1 MKQAVQMG
9 GTVHVGTPMAPGHL
23 FGHIRMGGCVA
34 DGVWIDH
41 RGRNVAMGDS
51 GESEGEGEAMRTWK
65 FEAAK
70 PLHGTRH
77 RYFVSTGLK
86 EGFGGTTW

>member
-1 MKQAVQMG
+1 MRG
-9 GTVHVGTPMAPGHL
+9 SWRL
-23 FGHIRMGGCVA
+23 DR
-34 DGVWIDH
+34 
-41 RGRNVAMGDS
+41 RGRNETLPWAIQ
-51 GESEGEGEAMRTWK
+51 GEGEAMRTWK

-77 RYFVSTGLK
+77 RYFVSTGLE